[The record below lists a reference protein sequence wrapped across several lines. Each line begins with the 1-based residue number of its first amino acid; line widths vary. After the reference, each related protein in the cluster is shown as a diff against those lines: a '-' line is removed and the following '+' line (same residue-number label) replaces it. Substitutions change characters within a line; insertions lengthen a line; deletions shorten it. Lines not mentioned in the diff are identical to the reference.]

1 MLLNTQPTLENDN
14 IRLLPLGED
23 DFEALYEVAS
33 DPKIWEQHP
42 NKNRWQREAFQNY
55 FQGAIE
61 SKGAL
66 KIIDK
71 TTGNI
76 AGSTRIYDYNEQ
88 NNSVLIGYTFI
99 ATEYWGKGI
108 NPTVKAMLIEYLF
121 QHVLEVIFHIGGNN
135 KRSQIAITRVGA
147 EKIGEQEVAY
157 FGEPSVLNYI
167 YSIKKENWKK

>member
-1 MLLNTQPTLENDN
+1 MFNLQPTLHSNN
-14 IRLLPLGED
+14 ISLLPLLEE
-23 DFEALYEVAS
+23 DFEALYAVAS

-42 NKNRWQREAFQNY
+42 NKNRWQREVFQNY

-88 NNSVLIGYTFI
+88 ESSILIGYTFI
-99 ATEYWGKGI
+99 ATAYWGKGI
-108 NPTVKAMLIEYLF
+108 NPAVKNMLLEYLF
-121 QHVLEVIFHIGGNN
+121 QHVLEVIFHIGANN
-135 KRSQIAITRVGA
+135 KRSQIAITRLGA

-157 FGEPSVLNYI
+157 YGEPSLMNFI
-167 YSIKKENWKK
+167 YSIKKEDWSK

>member
-1 MLLNTQPTLENDN
+1 MPFNTQPTLQSNN
-14 IRLLPLGED
+14 ISLLPLLED
-23 DFEALYEVAS
+23 DFEALYAVAS

-42 NKNRWQREAFQNY
+42 NKNRWQREVFQNY

-121 QHVLEVIFHIGGNN
+121 QYVSEVIFHIGANN
-135 KRSQIAITRVGA
+135 KRSQIAIGRLGA

-157 FGEPSVLNYI
+157 FGEDSLMNYI
-167 YSIKKENWKK
+167 YSIKKENWGK

>member
-1 MLLNTQPTLENDN
+1 MPLNTQPTLENEN
-14 IRLLPLGED
+14 LLLLPLFEE
-23 DFEALYEVAS
+23 DFEALYAIAS

-42 NKNRWQREAFQNY
+42 NKNRWQREVFQNY

-66 KIIDK
+66 KIIDT

-88 NNSVLIGYTFI
+88 KSSVLIGYTFI
-99 ATEYWGKGI
+99 ATAYWGQGI
-108 NPTVKAMLIEYLF
+108 NPAVKNMLLDYLF
-121 QHVLEVIFHIGGNN
+121 QHVSEVIFHIGANN
-135 KRSQIAITRVGA
+135 KRSQIAIGRLGA

-157 FGEPSVLNYI
+157 YGEPSLMNFI
-167 YSIKKENWKK
+167 YSIKKEDWSK